1 MSTELNLWQ
10 STAMLGIAAS
20 DQIVAQTVLP
30 RLIWEN
36 HEEAFIYQYECVD
49 TLIEVVLDWVKIVLM
64 SF

>member
-20 DQIVAQTVLP
+20 DHIVVQTVYL

-36 HEEAFIYQYECVD
+36 HEEVFIHQYECVD
-49 TLIEVVLDWVKIVLM
+49 TVIEVVLDWVKIVLM